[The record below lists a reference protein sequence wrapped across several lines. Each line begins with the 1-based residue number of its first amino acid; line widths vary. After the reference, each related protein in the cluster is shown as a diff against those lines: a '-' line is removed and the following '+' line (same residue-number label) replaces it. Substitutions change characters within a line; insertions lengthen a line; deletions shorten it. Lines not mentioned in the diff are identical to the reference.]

1 MTTRAGSHVSLRLV
15 SFIPV
20 PFPFSSLGS
29 VFHPSPRSERN
40 GTEHERSEASGT
52 EWEGAEWRRKVDSE
66 RMTVNGT

>member
-1 MTTRAGSHVSLRLV
+1 MVKIIKTWKQPGKVTSRSDKTEGAEPLV

-40 GTEHERSEASGT
+40 GTEHERSEASG
-52 EWEGAEWRRKVDSE
+52 
-66 RMTVNGT
+66 MT